1 MAGFGPDLY
10 PGERNY
16 DYLWHT
22 MKKKQSFKI
31 SGRII
36 WLSSLFLGVIVSL
49 PSLIQH
55 QYNLYEVIANSMITF
70 LFSLFVWY
78 FNIYTLPVYT
88 SKEIA
93 RGFAI
98 YPLVRNLL
106 VGVAVMFLLSYIQ
119 QQILTHINFG
129 PVMLM
134 FEVRGVLINLT
145 FYMFIHLLYQTY
157 QGQRVSI
164 ELERTKMDNLAAQ
177 FELLRQQVNPHF
189 LFNTLNTL
197 KYMVESGD
205 ENSVDFILKLSDFYR
220 FTLENRKLDLIR
232 MSEELK
238 ILQAYIYLLK
248 ARFEHGFE
256 VDLQISE
263 QHQASSVPPFT
274 LQLLVENS
282 IKHNVV
288 SPNKTL
294 YVRIYS
300 EGNYIVVENN
310 VQPKITPESS
320 TGIGL
325 ENINERYQ
333 HLLGKNIEI
342 LPAPTKFIVKLPVID
357 EDSNN

>member
-1 MAGFGPDLY
+1 MNKRKP
-10 PGERNY
+10 
-16 DYLWHT
+16 
-22 MKKKQSFKI
+22 FKI

-55 QYNLYEVIANSMITF
+55 QYNGYEVIANSAITF

-78 FNIYTLPVYT
+78 YNMYTLPVYT
-88 SKEIA
+88 SQEVA
-93 RGFAI
+93 RGFSL
-98 YPLVRNLL
+98 YPLLKNLV
-106 VGVAVMFLLSYIQ
+106 VGVVVMFLLSYLQ

-134 FEVRGVLINLT
+134 FEVRGILINLT

-157 QGQRVSI
+157 QNQRVSI
-164 ELERTKMDNLAAQ
+164 ELERSKMDNLAAQ

-205 ENSVDFILKLSDFYR
+205 EHSVDFILKLSDFYR

-232 MSEELK
+232 LSEELK
-238 ILQAYIYLLK
+238 ILHAYIYLLK
-248 ARFEHGFE
+248 ARFEEGFDVEITVTPAHGATM
-256 VDLQISE
+256 I
-263 QHQASSVPPFT
+263 PPFT
-274 LQLLVENS
+274 LQLLVENC

-288 SPNKTL
+288 APDKTL
-294 YVRIYS
+294 YVKIFS
-300 EGNYIVVENN
+300 EDDYLVVSNN
-310 VQPKITPESS
+310 VQPKMTPEVS

-325 ENINERYQ
+325 ENINERYD
-333 HLLGKNIEI
+333 HLLGKNIDI
-342 LPAPTKFIVKLPVID
+342 LPTSNTFTVKLPIIH
-357 EDSNN
+357 EDSHY

>member
-1 MAGFGPDLY
+1 MNKRKP
-10 PGERNY
+10 
-16 DYLWHT
+16 
-22 MKKKQSFKI
+22 FKI

-55 QYNLYEVIANSMITF
+55 QYNLYEVIANSTITF

-78 FNIYTLPVYT
+78 YNMYTLPVYT
-88 SKEIA
+88 SQEVA
-93 RGFAI
+93 RGFSL
-98 YPLVRNLL
+98 YPLLKNLL
-106 VGVAVMFLLSYIQ
+106 VGVVVMFLLSYLQ

-157 QGQRVSI
+157 QNERVSI
-164 ELERTKMDNLAAQ
+164 ELERSKMDNLAAQ

-205 ENSVDFILKLSDFYR
+205 EHSVDFILKLSDFYR

-232 MSEELK
+232 LSEELK
-238 ILQAYIYLLK
+238 ILHAYIYLLK
-248 ARFEHGFE
+248 ARFEEGFD
-256 VDLQISE
+256 VQITVTPALSTTMI
-263 QHQASSVPPFT
+263 PPFT
-274 LQLLVENS
+274 LQLLVENC

-288 SPNKTL
+288 APDKTL
-294 YVRIYS
+294 YVKIYT
-300 EGNYIVVENN
+300 EDDYLVVSNN
-310 VQPKITPESS
+310 VQPKMTPEVS

-325 ENINERYQ
+325 ENINERYD
-333 HLLGKNIEI
+333 HLLGKNIDI
-342 LPAPTKFIVKLPVID
+342 LPTPNTFTVKLPIIH
-357 EDSNN
+357 EDSHY

>member
-1 MAGFGPDLY
+1 
-10 PGERNY
+10 
-16 DYLWHT
+16 
-22 MKKKQSFKI
+22 MKKSKSFKV
-31 SGRII
+31 SGSII

-55 QYNLYEVIANSMITF
+55 QYNLYEVIANSLITF

-157 QGQRVSI
+157 QSQQVSI
-164 ELERTKMDNLAAQ
+164 ELERSQMDNLAAQ

-220 FTLENRKLDLIR
+220 FTLENRKLDLIQ

-248 ARFEHGFE
+248 ARFEQGFE
-256 VDLQISE
+256 VNIQVSDK
-263 QHQASSVPPFT
+263 HKASAVPPFT
-274 LQLLVENS
+274 LQLLVENC
-282 IKHNVV
+282 IKHNIVA
-288 SPNKTL
+288 PNKTL
-294 YVRIYS
+294 HVNIYS
-300 EGNYIVVENN
+300 EGDHIVVTNN
-310 VQPKITPESS
+310 VQPKMTPEAS
-320 TGIGL
+320 TGLGL

-333 HLLGKNIEI
+333 QLFGKSIEI
-342 LPAPTKFIVKLPVID
+342 LLDYKTFTVKLPVID
-357 EDSNN
+357 EDSNH